1 MKNIKKIAVFCLILV
16 LSAAVIT
23 AITLSACKKN
33 NQTSSSSEQ
42 QESLTI
48 SDKSIELFEDEIY
61 TLTATTDSGESVK
74 WSTSNAKVV
83 SVSAQGV
90 VIAKS
95 VGEAVVYAK
104 AGDAAKEC
112 KVKVVKDTGSAVIEF
127 EKNVINLSVA
137 TGAEKIV
144 GSVTINGGKSALDKN
159 NATFAVDNDKIAKVS
174 ADGTI
179 TPITPGSTFVFVT
192 SGKKTKVVSVEVYT
206 MLIATAED
214 WNAMLSADGDLN
226 ARYLV
231 VNDIDFKNTEYA
243 VKTENSDTVI
253 LSNSFAGY
261 LDGGG
266 HSIKNIT
273 MPSTLVEQSLF
284 GTVVGLEMKNISFE
298 NVKFTSVACGIAVRM
313 IQHYDEVDENGNVIP
328 DSTVVAYNNI
338 KNVSFDFVYENNGI
352 RGICGKYYGGGL
364 ENVFLNMRMANGGKL
379 NKATDYAVTNVF
391 YVWQNNNYLNNV
403 IVLAENGDVSTDW
416 TVTEG
421 SRDVSKDLIFVFGNK
436 MEACYKARMIFDPVV
451 WSVVPGELPKLK

>member
-1 MKNIKKIAVFCLILV
+1 MNKIKRIIRICFSLLISVIVATAAGCSANEKSEVKKPKTTLEI
-16 LSAAVIT
+16 SAAEV
-23 AITLSACKKN
+23 
-33 NQTSSSSEQ
+33 
-42 QESLTI
+42 
-48 SDKSIELFEDEIY
+48 ELNEDETIV
-61 TLTATTDSGESVK
+61 LTATTNSDETVK
-74 WSTSNAKVV
+74 WYTSDEKIA
-83 SVSAQGV
+83 SVSASGR
-90 VIAKS
+90 VIAKT
-95 VGEAVVYAK
+95 VGEATISAQVENLTEK
-104 AGDAAKEC
+104 C
-112 KVKVVKDTGSAVIEF
+112 KVKVVKNADGTVIEL
-127 EKNVINLSVA
+127 EKAANLSLA

-144 GSVTINGGKSALDKN
+144 GSVTINGEKSALDKN

-231 VNDIDFKNTEYA
+231 VNDIDFTNTEYA

-436 MEACYKARMIFDPVV
+436 MEACYKARTIFDPVV
-451 WSVVPGELPKLK
+451 WSVIPGELPKLK

>member
-16 LSAAVIT
+16 LSAAAIT

-33 NQTSSSSEQ
+33 NQNSSSSEQ

-48 SDKSIELFEDEIY
+48 SEKTIELFEDEIY
-61 TLTATTDSGESVK
+61 TLTATTGSGESVK
-74 WSTSNAKVV
+74 WSSSNAKVV
-83 SVSAQGV
+83 SVSAKGL

-104 AGDAAKEC
+104 AGDTTKEC

-144 GSVTINGGKSALDKN
+144 GCVTINGKKSALDKN

-192 SGKKTKVVSVEVYT
+192 SGKKTKVISVEVYT

-214 WNAMLSADGDLN
+214 WNAMLSADGDLT

-231 VNDIDFKNTEYA
+231 VSDIDFTGVEYVVKSENTGDVYLA
-243 VKTENSDTVI
+243 K
-253 LSNSFAGY
+253 SFAGY
-261 LDGGG
+261 LNGDG
-266 HSIKNIT
+266 HSVKNIT
-273 MPSTLVEQSLF
+273 MPSAVSEQSLF
-284 GTVVGLEMKNISFE
+284 GTIVGAQIENISFE
-298 NVKFTSVACGIAVRM
+298 NVRFTAVANGLAVRM
-313 IQHYDEVDENGNVIP
+313 MHHYNEVDDDGNTI
-328 DSTVVAYNNI
+328 SGEMTVAYNVLKNI
-338 KNVSFDFVYENNGI
+338 ALDFVYDYNGI
-352 RGICGKYYGGGL
+352 KGICGGYYGGGL
-364 ENVFLNMRMANGGKL
+364 ENVFLNMRMSDGKSF
-379 NKATDYAVTNVF
+379 NKSADYAFTDEF
-391 YVWQNNNYLNNV
+391 FLWRSNNYINNF
-403 IVLAENGDVSTDW
+403 IVLAEQGEVSLDWHVNTGSLDVGKET
-416 TVTEG
+416 
-421 SRDVSKDLIFVFGNK
+421 IFVCGNK
-436 MEACYKARMIFDPVV
+436 MEACYQARTIFDPVV

>member
-1 MKNIKKIAVFCLILV
+1 MKNIKKIAVICLILA
-16 LSAAVIT
+16 LSVAAIT
-23 AITLSACKKN
+23 AIILAACKKN

-42 QESLTI
+42 KATLTI
-48 SDKSIELFEDEIY
+48 SETSIELSEDDTF
-61 TLTATTDSGESVK
+61 TLTATSDSGESVK
-74 WSTSNAKVV
+74 WSTSNAEVV
-83 SVSAQGV
+83 SVSSQGR

-95 VGEAVVYAK
+95 VGEAVIYAK
-104 AGDAAKEC
+104 AGEITKEC
-112 KVKVVKDTGSAVIEF
+112 KVKVFKDTVGAVISF
-127 EKNVINLSVA
+127 EKDVINLSVD
-137 TGAEKIV
+137 TGEEKIV
-144 GSVTINGGKSALDKN
+144 GSVTINGKTSALDKN
-159 NATFAVDNDKIAKVS
+159 NATFSADNDKVAKVS

-179 TPITPGSTFVFVT
+179 TPITPGSTLIFVN
-192 SGKKTKVVSVEVYT
+192 SGKKTKVISVEVYT
-206 MLIATAED
+206 MLIANAED
-214 WNAMLSADGDLN
+214 WNAMLRAEGNLE

-231 VNDIDFKNTEYA
+231 TNDIDFTGVDYA
-243 VKTENSDTVI
+243 VKTANSDNVI

-273 MPSTLVEQSLF
+273 MQSTVVEQSLF

-313 IQHYDEVDENGNVIP
+313 IQHYDQVDENGNVIP
-328 DSTVVAYNNI
+328 DSSEVAYNDI
-338 KNVSFDFVYENNGI
+338 RNVSLDFVYENNGI

-379 NKATDYAVTNVF
+379 SKATDYAVTDVF

-416 TVTEG
+416 TVTVG
-421 SRDVSKDLIFVFGNK
+421 SRDVSKETIFICGNK
-436 MEACYKARMIFDPVV
+436 MEACYKARAIFDPVI
-451 WSVVPGELPKLK
+451 WSVIPGELPKLK